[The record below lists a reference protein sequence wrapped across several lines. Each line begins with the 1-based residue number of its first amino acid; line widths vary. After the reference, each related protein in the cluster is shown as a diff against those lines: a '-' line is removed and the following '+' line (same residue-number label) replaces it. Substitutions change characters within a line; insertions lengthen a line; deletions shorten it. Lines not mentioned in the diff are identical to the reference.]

1 MMFKDQLEEI
11 GYIWPTEEDVKA
23 SPEKIL
29 VKGMGADG
37 LKAFH
42 QEIINHKIDDRYH
55 DAEKR
60 RCKEEHKHRCTRGT
74 NKIK

>member
-1 MMFKDQLEEI
+1 MMLKDQLEEI

-37 LKAFH
+37 LKAFTPR
-42 QEIINHKIDDRYH
+42 N
-55 DAEKR
+55 
-60 RCKEEHKHRCTRGT
+60 
-74 NKIK
+74 NKS